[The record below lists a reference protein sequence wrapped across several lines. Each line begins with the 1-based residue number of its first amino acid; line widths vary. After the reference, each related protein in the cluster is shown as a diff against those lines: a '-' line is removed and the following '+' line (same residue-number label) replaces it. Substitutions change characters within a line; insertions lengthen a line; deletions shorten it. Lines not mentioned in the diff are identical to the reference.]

1 MEGTLEKVVN
11 YMSIAK
17 KNEGGQVHVKDE
29 EIESH
34 NGKKI
39 NVNRI
44 LAKDAYV
51 YGLRLMDVLFTKEEM
66 ANSLLEEHTQQ
77 VYSG

>member
-1 MEGTLEKVVN
+1 MEGTLEEVVN

-29 EIESH
+29 EIQSH
-34 NGKKI
+34 NGKGQCKSYSSEGCI
-39 NVNRI
+39 CVW
-44 LAKDAYV
+44 
-51 YGLRLMDVLFTKEEM
+51 LRLMDILFTEEEM
-66 ANSLLEEHTQQ
+66 ANSVIKEEHTQ